1 MMNVEGGRKG
11 WCCSER
17 TVEREGKCF
26 RRELGQRAEGDDFT
40 EMTAGKGKGRASP
53 RELGKVVGT
62 SGADARKRWRSFSK
76 VRLEAYRELYS

>member
-53 RELGKVVGT
+53 GE
-62 SGADARKRWRSFSK
+62 
-76 VRLEAYRELYS
+76 